1 MPLGK
6 DRAITTK
13 GARAIFA
20 SSFIVRRR
28 KLIYPKFCEVVDS
41 HVENDFARSIGTVPQ
56 LEEVID
62 EVNDPSLPDFRDYS
76 WDWTNRLYK
85 ARVAISR
92 DLMDFDQTRQSFK
105 LLHSLGSRLANL
117 PDRIFATRLI
127 ADSFYSGEVSSG
139 TNIKLFSASHLAPI
153 GSSTAQ
159 SNIVTG
165 TTPSDFCATATVQ
178 AVAQQIL
185 VDFRAAKARLRGF
198 LDDNNQPWH
207 DDDIRA
213 EDMLILC
220 SPLLEGPMKQAFFTR
235 NINATDNV
243 YQGQVAEV
251 ITSNYLPSAS
261 TSADAADWY
270 LIHKNELK
278 RPFVYSRFR
287 KIRDE
292 EIEDAFGAELES
304 LEQGGMKIS
313 MDEFKD
319 LASVQIETNLSHQGM
334 NADADVIENDRFLM
348 GARWRGE
355 MFGGEWRN
363 AVKVDNAAS

>member
-6 DRAITTK
+6 DRAITEK
-13 GARAIFA
+13 GARALFA
-20 SSFIVRRR
+20 SSFITRRR
-28 KLIYPKFCEVVDS
+28 KLIYPLFCEVVDS

-62 EVNDPSLPDFRDYS
+62 EVNDPALPDFRDYS
-76 WDWTNRLYK
+76 WDWKNRLYK

-92 DLMDFDQTRQSFK
+92 DIMDFDQTGQSRK
-105 LLHSLGSRLANL
+105 LLHSLGARLANL
-117 PDRIFATRLI
+117 PDRIFISRLTGG
-127 ADSFYSGEVSSG
+127 SFNSGESSAG
-139 TNIKLFSASHLAPI
+139 SPIALFSASHLAPI

-178 AVAQQIL
+178 TVAQQLL
-185 VDFRAAKARLRGF
+185 VDFRNAKARLRSF
-198 LDDNNQPWH
+198 YDDNGQPWH

-213 EDMLILC
+213 EDMIILC
-220 SPLLEGPMKQAFFTR
+220 SPLMEAAMKQAFFSR
-235 NINATDNV
+235 VVNATDNV
-243 YQGQVAEV
+243 FQGEVSQVV
-251 ITSNYLPSAS
+251 TSNYITSSSAVATSS
-261 TSADAADWY
+261 TWY

-278 RPFVYSRFR
+278 RPFVFSRFR

-292 EIEDAFGAELES
+292 EIEDAYGKELES
-304 LEQGGMKIS
+304 IEQGGMKIS
-313 MDEFKD
+313 MSEFKD
-319 LASVQIETNLSHQGM
+319 LASITLETNLSHQGM

-348 GARWRGE
+348 AARWRGE

-363 AVKVDNAAS
+363 AVQVLNSAT